1 MAGPVGH
8 ARQRA
13 HLHPNLT
20 PNLHPNLTPD
30 LHVGIDLR
38 FAFVWLDRWDMPA
51 NVLTKVVA
59 QNTAY
64 FLGEENTLRPFAEY
78 TELAG

>member
-1 MAGPVGH
+1 
-8 ARQRA
+8 
-13 HLHPNLT
+13 
-20 PNLHPNLTPD
+20 
-30 LHVGIDLR
+30 
-38 FAFVWLDRWDMPA
+38 MPA